1 MSQISGR
8 RARHVLGPDGAVISK
23 ADLPQQTRR
32 WVVRQKAIVVAAV
45 KGGLL
50 SIDEASGRYALTV
63 EEYLS
68 WQDAVE
74 RHGLAGLRTTKI
86 QRYRGSRRE
95 ADRPR

>member
-1 MSQISGR
+1 
-8 RARHVLGPDGAVISK
+8 
-23 ADLPQQTRR
+23 
-32 WVVRQKAIVVAAV
+32 VRQKAIVVAAV

-86 QRYRGSRRE
+86 QRYRGYRRATIRQKLRRPGSKRRE
-95 ADRPR
+95 LRHLHQLMSAIQKI